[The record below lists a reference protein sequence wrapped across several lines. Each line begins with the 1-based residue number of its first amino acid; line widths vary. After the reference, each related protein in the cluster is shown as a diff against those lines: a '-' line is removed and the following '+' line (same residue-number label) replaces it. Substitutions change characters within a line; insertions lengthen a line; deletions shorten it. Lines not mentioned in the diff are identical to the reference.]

1 MFTLPRTPVNEMGWQ
16 NRPPPRNQ
24 QSPSQQPLSRA
35 SPQYPT
41 RASPQPP
48 RASPQMSRSS
58 SQMSRASPQMPRAS
72 PQPSRDS
79 NGFFVPQHR
88 PFRPPAQRPTAGFPL
103 QRSRSTSSDSLNR
116 DAGNSRGFRFK
127 QPRLSWGDESVASGN
142 FEQERDDQPSFHK
155 RAFERAAW
163 TFADEWPCTSQFSH
177 PQAGGEKREI
187 LKAIRSNKT
196 DLVHAQVRGAI
207 NTWERNENGDARPH
221 DRQTAAIV
229 AAAKQGARWFV
240 AQTFHGW
247 GVAVVCD
254 PAHWFDRIP
263 DLPNP
268 VAFCFEEGRE
278 DAKRENGAEEWPI
291 ELTVFIR
298 ITAVTRLQ
306 AAATMNGWPR
316 TVCTPLAALNES
328 LVFTHAATRWTL
340 DATLDPLRPIS
351 REPALYT
358 DARVWAGRSSS
369 DRITSAHEHDQ
380 CMPQRRALKLGRGE
394 SKTVTVAA
402 AFIWG
407 PAEISSAFVDKKI
420 DKFDE
425 DQWYEVEVFR
435 PHQNDIPIVFDN
447 RVVGVLPPEYVH
459 QWNARMRA
467 DYADTPQ
474 EQRDRQIGAEL
485 VRMEPFGFSS
495 NQSNTGGL
503 FPVRLFALSEEAAFQ
518 IAICA
523 QPEKNWTLDDMRVM
537 DSRLLRLSRIVALR
551 AISYNRASGKH
562 RFEDLAV
569 EVAEVDPEK
578 VSLRMTAYD
587 FYSSWNTLKDG
598 CRVLLHTTN
607 YPRHIDLFVVATA
620 LNGTLTLQLDRK
632 ELSPRHRRFIQQ
644 LMPFGRLTH
653 PDEWETRTFDWVY
666 NFERLPINLDD
677 PALCISCAESG
688 DLDGQPFA
696 SSTDETI
703 TLLYAPHAPKF
714 WQLEPKQ
721 TRLFRI
727 AASMPLDA
735 RHEREEEEPEEIEG
749 QNGANGLLRPIKQE
763 PVDELDVNGNMALVP
778 RPPPQQI
785 NPFAVSPNGHLN
797 GRRQHHEHT
806 PLFKTVMR
814 YTDDVI
820 VQTGGAG
827 SGKTRSLARLTREL
841 QQSRAGSSEL
851 FVVLLTAQTNDAV
864 DQLAVELIKARV
876 PPSAILHCTSQKAR
890 DHRYTNLDGGDMPV
904 DHRDAIAR
912 LSHVVLDLNRTAT
925 SELQSIRRVTV
936 VQRVDFSTAAR
947 FNDNVHEAFA
957 EMPANFR
964 VLLGTTS
971 VVRRVLPNLD
981 APVDLMAIDEAGQV
995 TTSDAIALLD
1005 SARSPIRRLLVTG
1018 DLHYIETFIPVRA
1031 ASLADYGLQSFL
1043 RTCYNHPASQ
1053 LIEKFASFRFHSQL
1067 FAALNAAIYGGQ
1079 MELAGEVN
1087 DEYLNA
1093 FDGLPGRCP
1102 NAPLILVDNRSKE
1115 QKDENE
1121 TSTYNPTQAIRVVNV
1136 VELLIQRL
1144 PALRDGALTCAVLT
1158 FYSRMQK
1165 EIADLLTPLLLTD
1178 HPRIFDQFEVS
1189 TVDTFAGRQVDIV
1202 VLAMVRQQPS
1212 AFTFN
1217 THRLTTALTRARH
1230 GMFIVGQMGPR
1241 VDWHR
1246 QRLGHDVE
1254 IPAAPADL
1262 SDGLE
1267 LMRAFLNAAGDE
1279 ALLEDKTWK
1288 IGVRDA
1294 ERHDPEQPHVEE
1306 QPSVVEQPL
1315 DEEDEQDV
1323 SQMSEP

>member
-1 MFTLPRTPVNEMGWQ
+1 MFTLPRTPINELGWQ
-16 NRPPPRNQ
+16 NRPPSQNR
-24 QSPSQQPLSRA
+24 QSPSQPPPRA
-35 SPQYPT
+35 SPQYP

-48 RASPQMSRSS
+48 RSSPQFARASPPQFR
-58 SQMSRASPQMPRAS
+58 RPSPQMPRAS
-72 PQPSRDS
+72 PQPPRDS
-79 NGFFVPQHR
+79 NGFAVPQRR
-88 PFRPPAQRPTAGFPL
+88 PFKPPIQRPTAGFPL
-103 QRSRSTSSDSLNR
+103 QRSRSTSSEFLNG
-116 DAGNSRGFRFK
+116 DAGGSRDRRFK
-127 QPRLSWGDESVASGN
+127 QPRLSWSDDGVSSGAY
-142 FEQERDDQPSFHK
+142 EQEMDEQPSFHK
-155 RAFERAAW
+155 RR
-163 TFADEWPCTSQFSH
+163 FAVAMALPPEEASTSHFPHAQV
-177 PQAGGEKREI
+177 GGEKREI
-187 LKAIRSNKT
+187 LKAIRTNKT
-196 DLVHAQVRGAI
+196 ELLHVQVRGAI
-207 NTWERNENGDARPH
+207 NTWHRNDGADARPH
-221 DRQTAAIV
+221 DRQTAAIF
-229 AAAKQGARWFV
+229 AAAQQGARWFV

-254 PAHWFDRIP
+254 PAYWFEHLP

-278 DAKRENGAEEWPI
+278 DAKRENGADEWPV
-291 ELTVFIR
+291 ELTVFLNIS
-298 ITAVTRLQ
+298 AVTRLQ
-306 AAATMNGWPR
+306 GATTMNGGPR
-316 TVCTPLAALNES
+316 TVCTPLATFNEG
-328 LVFTHAATRWTL
+328 LVFTHAATRWSIDSTL
-340 DATLDPLRPIS
+340 EPLCPIY

-358 DARVWAGRSSS
+358 DALVWAGRSSS
-369 DRITSAHEHDQ
+369 DRITSAYEHDQ
-380 CMPQRRALKLGRGE
+380 GTLQRRSLKLGRGE
-394 SKTVTVAA
+394 SKTVTVAT

-407 PAEISSAFVDKKI
+407 PAEISTAFVDRKI

-459 QWNARMRA
+459 KWNARIWA
-467 DYADTPQ
+467 DYADSPQ
-474 EQRDRQIGAEL
+474 EPRDRQNGVEL
-485 VRMEPFGFSS
+485 VRMESFGFSS

-518 IAICA
+518 IATCA
-523 QPEKNWTLDDMRVM
+523 QPEKNWTHEDMAAM
-537 DSRLLRLSRIVALR
+537 DPRLLRLTRIVALR

-569 EVAEVDPEK
+569 EVAEVDSGK

-607 YPRHIDLFVVATA
+607 HPRHIDLFVVATA

-703 TLLYAPHAPKF
+703 TLFYAPEAPKF
-714 WQLEPKQ
+714 WQLEPTQ
-721 TRLFRI
+721 TRMFRI

-735 RHEREEEEPEEIEG
+735 RHERDEPEVEEIDG
-749 QNGANGLLRPIKQE
+749 LNGTNGLLRPIKQE

-778 RPPPQQI
+778 RPPPQPI
-785 NPFAVSPNGHLN
+785 NPFAASPNGALN

-827 SGKTRSLARLTREL
+827 TGKTRSLARLTREL
-841 QQSRAGSSEL
+841 QQSRVGSSEP

-947 FNDNVHEAFA
+947 FNDNVHAAFA

-1018 DLHYIETFIPVRA
+1018 DLHYIETFIPLRA

-1043 RTCYNHPASQ
+1043 RTCYLHPASQ
-1053 LIEKFASFRFHSQL
+1053 LVEKFASFRFHSQL

-1079 MELAGEVN
+1079 LQLAPEVN

-1121 TSTYNPTQAIRVVNV
+1121 TSTYNPTQAVRVVNV

-1202 VLAMVRQQPS
+1202 ILAMVRQQPS
-1212 AFTFN
+1212 VFTFN

-1241 VDWHR
+1241 VEWRHE
-1246 QRLGHDVE
+1246 RLGHEVE
-1254 IPAAPADL
+1254 VPTAPPEL
-1262 SDGLE
+1262 SAGLE
-1267 LMRAFLNAAGDE
+1267 LMRAFLNAAGDD
-1279 ALLEDKTWK
+1279 ALLEDKSWK
-1288 IGVRDA
+1288 IEKATRRD
-1294 ERHDPEQPHVEE
+1294 EE
-1306 QPSVVEQPL
+1306 QQH
-1315 DEEDEQDV
+1315 DEQEERLDMEDGQELLE
-1323 SQMSEP
+1323 SSPPL

>member
-16 NRPPPRNQ
+16 NRPPSRT
-24 QSPSQQPLSRA
+24 QQP
-35 SPQYPT
+35 SPQQPP

-48 RASPQMSRSS
+48 RASPQFR
-58 SQMSRASPQMPRAS
+58 RPSPQMPRVS
-72 PQPSRDS
+72 PQPSRNS
-79 NGFFVPQHR
+79 NGFAVPQHR
-88 PFRPPAQRPTAGFPL
+88 PFQRPVQRANGGFPL
-103 QRSRSTSSDSLNR
+103 QRSRSTSSEFLNG
-116 DAGNSRGFRFK
+116 DTGVPRGPRSK
-127 QPRLSWGDESVASGN
+127 HARLSWGDGSVSSDDY
-142 FEQERDDQPSFHK
+142 EQELNEQPSFHK
-155 RAFERAAW
+155 RRFEVAMALPPEE
-163 TFADEWPCTSQFSH
+163 ASTSHFPH
-177 PQAGGEKREI
+177 PQVGGEKREL
-187 LKAIRSNKT
+187 LKAIRTNKSE
-196 DLVHAQVRGAI
+196 LLHVQVRGAI
-207 NTWERNENGDARPH
+207 NTWHRNESADARPH
-221 DRQTAAIV
+221 DRQTAAIL
-229 AAAKQGARWFV
+229 AATARGARWFV

-247 GVAVVCD
+247 GVAAICD
-254 PAHWFDRIP
+254 PSFWFVKLP

-278 DAKRENGAEEWPI
+278 DARRADGAEELPV
-291 ELTVFIR
+291 ELTFFLKIS
-298 ITAVTRLQ
+298 AVTRLQ
-306 AAATMNGWPR
+306 GAATMNGGPR
-316 TVCTPLAALNES
+316 TVRTPLATFNEG
-328 LVFTHAATRWTL
+328 LVFTHAATRWTI
-340 DATLDPLRPIS
+340 DTSADPLCPIY

-369 DRITSAHEHDQ
+369 DRITSAYEHDQ
-380 CMPQRRALKLGRGE
+380 WTQQRRALKLGRGE
-394 SKTVTVAA
+394 SKTVTVAT

-420 DKFDE
+420 DSFDE
-425 DQWYEVEVFR
+425 NQWYEVEVFR
-435 PHQNDIPIVFDN
+435 PHQNDIPIVYDN

-459 QWNARMRA
+459 RWNAHMLA
-467 DYADTPQ
+467 DYADSPQ
-474 EQRDRQIGAEL
+474 EARDRQNDVHL

-495 NQSNTGGL
+495 NQSHTGGL
-503 FPVRLFALSEEAAFQ
+503 FPVRLFALSEQTAED
-518 IAICA
+518 IAVCA
-523 QPEKNWTLDDMRVM
+523 QPEKNWSHEDMAAM
-537 DSRLLRLSRIVALR
+537 DTRLLRLTRIVALR

-569 EVAEVDPEK
+569 EVAEVDSEK

-607 YPRHIDLFVVATA
+607 HPRHIDLFVVATA

-632 ELSPRHRRFIQQ
+632 ELSSRHRRFIQQ

-653 PDEWETRTFDWVY
+653 PDVWETRTFDWVY
-666 NFERLPINLDD
+666 NFAGRPINLDD

-703 TLLYAPHAPKF
+703 TLLYAPEAPKF
-714 WQLEPKQ
+714 WQLEPAQ
-721 TRLFRI
+721 TRIFRI
-727 AASMPLDA
+727 AASMPLDP
-735 RHEREEEEPEEIEG
+735 RHEREEVEEIEEL
-749 QNGANGLLRPIKQE
+749 NGTNGLLLPIKQE
-763 PVDELDVNGNMALVP
+763 PVDELDLNGNVALVP
-778 RPPPQQI
+778 RPPPQPI
-785 NPFAVSPNGHLN
+785 NPFAASPNGALN

-814 YTDDVI
+814 FTDDVV

-827 SGKTRSLARLTREL
+827 TGKTRSLARLTREL
-841 QQSRAGSSEL
+841 QQSREGSSEL

-890 DHRYTNLDGGDMPV
+890 DHRYTNLDGGDLPV

-925 SELQSIRRVTV
+925 AELQTVRRVTV

-957 EMPANFR
+957 EMPTNFR

-971 VVRRVLPNLD
+971 VIRRVLPNLD
-981 APVDLMAIDEAGQV
+981 APVDLMAIDEANQV

-1005 SARSPIRRLLVTG
+1005 SARTPIRRLLVNG
-1018 DLHYIETFIPVRA
+1018 DLHYIETFIPLRA
-1031 ASLADYGLQSFL
+1031 VSLADYGLQSFL
-1043 RTCYNHPASQ
+1043 RTCYVHPASQ
-1053 LIEKFASFRFHSQL
+1053 HIVKLPSFRFHSQL
-1067 FAALNAAIYGGQ
+1067 FNALNAAIYGGRLQ
-1079 MELAGEVN
+1079 LAPEVN

-1093 FDGLPGRCP
+1093 FDQLPGRCP

-1121 TSTYNPTQAIRVVNV
+1121 TSTYNRTQAVRVVNV

-1144 PALRDGALTCAVLT
+1144 PALRDGLLTCAVLT

-1189 TVDTFAGRQVDIV
+1189 TVDTYAGRQVDIV

-1241 VDWHR
+1241 VEWRHE
-1246 QRLGHDVE
+1246 RLGREVE
-1254 IPAAPADL
+1254 IPPAPADV
-1262 SDGLE
+1262 SPGLE
-1267 LMRAFLNAAGDE
+1267 LMRAFLNAAGDD

-1288 IGVRDA
+1288 IEEKAAGREEELEEPRD
-1294 ERHDPEQPHVEE
+1294 E
-1306 QPSVVEQPL
+1306 
-1315 DEEDEQDV
+1315 DEEPNL
-1323 SQMSEP
+1323 SRMSEL